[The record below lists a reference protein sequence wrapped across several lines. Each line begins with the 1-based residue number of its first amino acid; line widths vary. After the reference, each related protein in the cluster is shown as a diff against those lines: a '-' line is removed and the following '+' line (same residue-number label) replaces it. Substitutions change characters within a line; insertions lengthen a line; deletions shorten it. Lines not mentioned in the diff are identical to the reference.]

1 MPVNYNP
8 ADYINDFSWVGD
20 IGGYLGKFA
29 TEMPELLELN
39 KNLHENNKFKEMTYS
54 GLNQFINNMDK
65 EGISNIA
72 SSMGIDS
79 SDIEFARSE
88 LKKKIPQFTDTTD
101 NKQYGKQL
109 VDSFIVPFAQA
120 AMSDAGGGAMTPGQ
134 IFAQI
139 PGQFTDA
146 FAETTVGKNMQ
157 SDVDYEKNRDR
168 AKTEMTEDFNAKTE
182 LANIE
187 SRKQQSGVDE
197 AVSLILEKV
206 DSKKSAFDNL
216 MMMKKAAT
224 DYAKSNGLTET
235 QAGSIYTQLKDQ
247 YTAMRE
253 NEKFQEEQDL
263 KQKLADAKHQ
273 EELNKQVKEKKD
285 KENPIV
291 SEKNLIDPTLNKKL
305 IELADKRKKKI
316 DIETKMSMSTKS
328 GQKAALKEQ
337 WEELN
342 KEIQWLETF
351 EQQSTD
357 ISQGYNE
364 LKEPRRNE
372 FNQMR
377 AEENDQA
384 DINRNTRTIDM
395 SREWYNNIQKKPRSK
410 ADIDKQMNLMREAG
424 VEYMYQVSPT
434 GKDKYTITL
443 KPEYK
448 QYQKRLADQNAIITP
463 NTVPPPSD
471 KDDVAK
477 QIADLKAAIAAKK
490 AAQGQ

>member
-29 TEMPELLELN
+29 SEMPELLELN
-39 KNLHENNKFKEMTYS
+39 KNINENNKFKEMTYS
-54 GLNQFINNMDK
+54 GLNQFLNNMDK
-65 EGISNIA
+65 NSISNIA

-109 VDSFIVPFAQA
+109 VESFIVPFAQA

-157 SDVDYEKNRDR
+157 SDIDYEKNRGR

-224 DYAKSNGLTET
+224 DYAKSNGLTEM

-253 NEKFQEEQDL
+253 NEKFQEE
-263 KQKLADAKHQ
+263 
-273 EELNKQVKEKKD
+273 LNKQIEEKKD
-285 KENPIV
+285 KDNPIV
-291 SEKNLIDPTLNKKL
+291 SEKNLIDPALNKKL

-316 DIETKMSMSTKS
+316 DIETKMSMSTKG

-377 AEENDQA
+377 ADENEKAKFDRNV
-384 DINRNTRTIDM
+384 DNINNTRQ
-395 SREWYNNIQKKPRSK
+395 WYNNIKDKPRNRR
-410 ADIDKQMNLMREAG
+410 DIEKQMSLMKKYD
-424 VEYMYQVSPT
+424 VDYMYEIVAQPIVKGQET
-434 GKDKYTITL
+434 KYTIELRPEYRKEYQPILDDPNSTKGPTL
-443 KPEYK
+443 KK
-448 QYQKRLADQNAIITP
+448 IATP
-463 NTVPPPSD
+463 APSPD